1 MPYLGDLIPDNPGE
15 LAYNEVL
22 NCHHFSFQGKNAPAT
37 VSGKTP
43 TERLHNAWLKLQTDV
58 NCCIDSDLD
67 KLSTVK
73 FPGIRQVCVS
83 VCFQVNCG
91 TGTVVTSFNL
101 ADLYLVRL
109 NKRKCGPHI
118 FILRSHFCMSIFFMS
133 NLEIS
138 RFCMPNIEISILYVS
153 NLEISR
159 FDMQRDL
166 LTRAGEQE
174 IGVVSRSLPDN
185 PGRVGIYMY
194 FGHPGWISQVPSKWF
209 RTIFYVL

>member
-1 MPYLGDLIPDNPGE
+1 MRYLGDLIPDNAGE
-15 LAYNEVL
+15 LAYNEIL
-22 NCHHFSFQGKNAPAT
+22 NRRHFSFQGKNAPAT

-83 VCFQVNCG
+83 VCFQIDCG
-91 TGTVVTSFNL
+91 TGTFVTSVNL
-101 ADLYLVRL
+101 ANLYLVRL

-118 FILRSHFCMSIFFMS
+118 FILKSHVCMSIFFMS

-138 RFCMPNIEISILYVS
+138 ILCVS
-153 NLEISR
+153 NLEIS
-159 FDMQRDL
+159 
-166 LTRAGEQE
+166 
-174 IGVVSRSLPDN
+174 I
-185 PGRVGIYMY
+185 
-194 FGHPGWISQVPSKWF
+194 FGMSN
-209 RTIFYVL
+209 L